1 MKSLKNNFMHCEGE
15 NCCLKEDCYRYA
27 VNDFKNDMFFSF
39 FYDPYQNSCAMHI
52 PLKATYS
59 TEGAYND

>member
-1 MKSLKNNFMHCEGE
+1 
-15 NCCLKEDCYRYA
+15 
-27 VNDFKNDMFFSF
+27 MFFSF

-59 TEGAYND
+59 TEGAYNDWSSINNWVSYCCKLIL